1 MSFGVWRAGR
11 FEIDLERPR
20 VMGIVNVTPDSFSD
34 GSPDITPERA
44 IAWCEKLLGDGADIL
59 DIGGESSRPGALP
72 VSAAVELA
80 RVEPVLA
87 AAVRLGCPVSIDTT
101 KAEVMRAALALGADI
116 VNDISALREPGALGV
131 VAAHGSCGVCLMHMK
146 GTPRSMQAEARYDDV
161 VAEVVAFLQE
171 RIAAARAAGIGRE
184 RIVADAGI
192 GFGKT
197 AAQNL
202 EMLARQDELRVL
214 GVPLL
219 AGWSRKSTLARLA
232 GIAATAPAER
242 SSAQRARL
250 DAASVVAAV
259 LAVQR
264 GARIVRVHDVA
275 ATVAGLAVWE
285 AARATPI
292 IAGATGS
299 AQQPS

>member
-1 MSFGVWRAGR
+1 MSSRVWRAGR
-11 FEIDLERPR
+11 FAIDLERPR

-34 GSPDITPERA
+34 GGADITAERA
-44 IAWCEKLLGDGADIL
+44 IALCEQLLGDGADIL

-72 VSAAVELA
+72 VSAAIELA

-87 AAVRLGCPVSIDTT
+87 AAVSLGCPVSIDTT
-101 KAEVMRAALALGADI
+101 KPEVMRAALALGADI
-116 VNDISALREPGALGV
+116 VNDISALRAPGALAVV
-131 VAAHGSCGVCLMHMK
+131 VAHGACGVCLMHMK
-146 GTPRSMQAEARYDDV
+146 GTPSSMQAEARYDDV
-161 VAEVVAFLQE
+161 VGEVLAFLQE
-171 RIAAARAAGIGRE
+171 RIAAVRAAGIATE

-202 EMLARQDELRVL
+202 EMLARQEELQAL

-219 AGWSRKSTLARLA
+219 AGWSRKATLARLA
-232 GIAATAPAER
+232 GVAATPPAER
-242 SSAQRARL
+242 SPTQRARL
-250 DAASVVAAV
+250 EAASVVAAI

-275 ATVAGLAVWE
+275 ATVAGLAVW
-285 AARATPI
+285 AA
-292 IAGATGS
+292 AG
-299 AQQPS
+299 PRR